1 MILLDTHAFV
11 WLMEGDT
18 KITKNKKLVAL
29 IEKNIPSQSIFVSEI
44 SAWEIAML
52 ESKGRIKLNEPIE
65 DWLEQAFNAPG
76 LKSINL
82 TPKIIVDSVN
92 LPGKFHAD
100 PSDRLIVATSRV
112 LGAELI
118 TVDKEIIRYSKSGYL
133 KVFNFNK

>member
-11 WLMEGDT
+11 WLMEGDA
-18 KITKNKKLVAL
+18 KITKNKKLVGL
-29 IEKNIPSQSIFVSEI
+29 IEKNIPTQTIFVSEI

-65 DWLEQAFNAPG
+65 DWLEQAFSAPG
-76 LKSINL
+76 IKSINL

-100 PSDRLIVATSRV
+100 PSDRLIVSTSRL

-118 TVDKEIIRYSKSGYL
+118 TADKEIIRYSKSGYL
-133 KVFNFNK
+133 KVFRFV